1 MKNTDVE
8 KNVLIREIYGKIREI
23 RRELNLKDIKLEI
36 VDVEIIREGGDT
48 LLNIC
53 VLTRSDKSTIIGPG
67 GWVVGKLREYLKDR
81 FPGNLKILV
90 DTYIDRV
97 IIRKKMEKALSTL
110 ESIGLKKGERIVI
123 LVQCCYDLGVLDFLR
138 KYFKVFVVS
147 LSIGSVVLPPKNRK
161 LIEDYLLKHRIPHK
175 FLNPIELKGEDIKE
189 VLGRY
194 PCDFCNDV
202 VFKFV
207 VEECKRMGIGYLINN
222 HIHQEIE
229 RFRDIYLINFLKL
242 YPLKR
247 DTLRINY
254 PYLKC
259 PLMIQSLKRDKDLKV
274 KVIRDTVSE
283 VYEGLME
290 PGIGAEVI
298 LEIGRVGENKKKK
311 I

>member
-1 MKNTDVE
+1 MKNTNVE
-8 KNVLIREIYGKIREI
+8 KDILIREIDGKIREI
-23 RRELNLKDIKLEI
+23 RRELNLKDMKLEI
-36 VDVEIIREGGDT
+36 IDVEVIYEGGDT

-53 VLTRSDKSTIIGPG
+53 VLTRSDKSTVIGPG

-97 IIRKKMEKALSTL
+97 IIRKKEERALSTL
-110 ESIGLKKGERIVI
+110 ESIGLKKGERIVV

-138 KYFKVFVVS
+138 RYFRVFVVS

-175 FLNPIELKGEDIKE
+175 FLNPIELKGEDIKK
-189 VLGRY
+189 VLGSY
-194 PCDFCNDV
+194 PCGLCNDV
-202 VFKFV
+202 VFKFI
-207 VEECKRMGIGYLINN
+207 VEECKRMGIDYLINN
-222 HIHQEIE
+222 HIHQEVE
-229 RFRDIYLINFLKL
+229 RFKDIYLINFLKL

-247 DTLRINY
+247 DILRINH

-274 KVIRDTVSE
+274 KMIRNIVSE

-290 PGIGAEVI
+290 PGIGAEAI
-298 LEIGRVGENKKKK
+298 LEIGRLGEDKNRK